1 MVEIVWLASVGVGLK
16 VCLDGLDM
24 WCSFVCLFLSSKG
37 VLGCMRGR
45 GQSREGNGDSRLRK
59 NGLPSRS
66 TRGCGGGGLVG
77 WRRGMGKSR
86 DNGESRGV
94 VDEGDD
100 G

>member
-45 GQSREGNGDSRLRK
+45 GQSREGNGGFSPAQERVAVAFDEGVWWWWSGGMEARMGSLE
-59 NGLPSRS
+59 
-66 TRGCGGGGLVG
+66 TMARG
-77 WRRGMGKSR
+77 RGA
-86 DNGESRGV
+86 